1 MAIHKAEIYVIRK
14 AFNDKKSQ
22 IKRATTELDEAINF
36 CPTGYSVFNMCGEV
50 VYNNSDTKS
59 LLYATS
65 CFKDNELDY
74 KYMWADLKLDINNKR
89 DAVIYDI
96 RYINSLPILDRI
108 KLSKKYREALKSLDE
123 LTRALLLIE
132 KMEKIYEKREAEN
145 GKGNE

>member
-1 MAIHKAEIYVIRK
+1 MAMKQIDIYVIRK
-14 AFNDKKSQ
+14 SWKDKKSQ
-22 IKRATTELDEAINF
+22 LKRATTELDEAIDS
-36 CPTGYSVFNMCGEV
+36 CPAGYTVFNMRGEV
-50 VYNNSDTKS
+50 VYHNNEKAS
-59 LLYATS
+59 LIHTN
-65 CFKDNELDY
+65 CFKNNELDY

-89 DAVIYDI
+89 DDVIYDI